1 MRKIFMALILMSV
14 FFFNANIAAASE
26 VRLSNRTAEEILN
39 DLKIVGNELGIS
51 IWGKEYYTYQGARR
65 CEVKFGKSD
74 NNAIRFRLNND
85 NSVQRILITFYYYN
99 QRQALDSVVDASFL
113 AAATMLAIGLSES
126 EMDVL
131 YNKINSVRDRF
142 YSKYVHEKASVWC
155 SATQR
160 YVVLDFEAEPSHM
173 DFYLYAH
180 D

>member
-1 MRKIFMALILMSV
+1 MRKIFMALILMTA
-14 FFFNANIAAASE
+14 FLFNANVVAASE

-39 DLKIVGNELGIS
+39 DLRIVGNQLGIS

-65 CEVKFGKSD
+65 CEVKFVKSD

-85 NSVQRILITFYYYN
+85 NSTQRILITFYYYN
-99 QRQALDSVVDASFL
+99 ERQAIDSVVDASFL
-113 AAATMLAIGLSES
+113 AAAAMLAVGLTES
-126 EMDVL
+126 EMEVL
-131 YNKINSVRDRF
+131 TQKLNSVSDRF
-142 YSKYVHEKASVWC
+142 YSKYVHEKVSVWC

>member
-1 MRKIFMALILMSV
+1 MRKIFMALILITV
-14 FFFNANIAAASE
+14 FVFNVNVAAASE

-39 DLKIVGNELGIS
+39 DLRIVGNQLGIS

-85 NSVQRILITFYYYN
+85 NSTQRILITFYYYN
-99 QRQALDSVVDASFL
+99 ERQAIDSVVDASFL
-113 AAATMLAIGLSES
+113 AAAAMLAVGLSES

-131 YNKINSVRDRF
+131 YNKLNSVKNNF
-142 YSKYVHEKASVWC
+142 YSKYVHEKVSVWC

>member
-1 MRKIFMALILMSV
+1 MRKIFMALILMTA
-14 FFFNANIAAASE
+14 FFFNANVVVASE

-39 DLKIVGNELGIS
+39 DLRIVGNELGIS

-65 CEVKFGKSD
+65 CEVKFGKTD

-85 NSVQRILITFYYYN
+85 NSTQRILITFYYYSE
-99 QRQALDSVVDASFL
+99 RQAIDSMVDASFL
-113 AAATMLAIGLSES
+113 AAATMLAIGLNES
-126 EMDVL
+126 EMEVL
-131 YNKINSVRDRF
+131 NQKLNSVSDRF
-142 YSKYVHEKASVWC
+142 YSKYVHEKISVWC

-173 DFYLYAH
+173 DFYFYAH